1 MPLRRFTTIKW
12 GLLATPVACLSGRQL
27 RPSIF
32 MPGSLQS
39 LQHGTNGQETGFTAM
54 GASWTKMGRQY
65 ITSHTQM
72 IPYCSSKIL
81 EMQYVMLKRDGS
93 FLIERTTSSHAP

>member
-1 MPLRRFTTIKW
+1 MPLRRCTTIKW
-12 GLLATPVACLSGRQL
+12 GLLAMPAACLSGRQL
-27 RPSIF
+27 SPSML

-54 GASWTKMGRQY
+54 GARWTKMGRQY

-72 IPYCSSKIL
+72 IPCCPSKIL
-81 EMQYVMLKRDGS
+81 EMHYVMLKRDDS
-93 FLIERTTSSHAP
+93 FPIERTTRSHA